1 MLPRIQAMF
10 RKTYGPYGGVGV
22 IDKPVGSPGHG
33 STTTYYEISKFWT
46 KGFTNKCIC
55 MTCRCC
61 CLNANLMFGSTLSTA
76 YWIATKKKAQHGVS
90 KHRGGRGPKSWLPNT
105 NEIGLTQ
112 CSKVALLSSMVRQ
125 PQTRF
130 CRRRLHK
137 SMGDSWGIHAE
148 DQREN
153 INKIKNVHGLG

>member
-76 YWIATKKKAQHGVS
+76 YWIATKKKH
-90 KHRGGRGPKSWLPNT
+90 
-105 NEIGLTQ
+105 
-112 CSKVALLSSMVRQ
+112 SKVSPSTAGAEGLSLGC
-125 PQTRF
+125 QTQTKSAWLSAAKWPF
-130 CRRRLHK
+130 CHRWWGNHK
-137 SMGDSWGIHAE
+137 QGSAGEGYINPWGIHGGFM
-148 DQREN
+148 RR
-153 INKIKNVHGLG
+153 INGKTLIK